1 MLLID
6 LPSHPHPQKLKK
18 VPNTVLRVDNK
29 SGVFIRGLRIPPRF
43 SPCETHSR
51 EMAKSLGF
59 DPSLKVKTCFD
70 CKMFDFAN
78 WVFRFNGEHG
88 SRVTPSHEA
97 LSFSLQGPLR
107 YPCWTTHPWSE
118 TISAH
123 LEWCQNPANMFTSQ
137 TVSQSSI
144 SQQSSTSQ
152 PPRQVIERITD
163 PQRSSTRTIYNSKWA
178 LFEIWCIEN
187 SVDFSTPSVKQV
199 SDFSCT
205 CTIRSKQVP
214 LDH

>member
-107 YPCWTTHPWSE
+107 YPCWTTHPSLVRD
-118 TISAH
+118 H
-123 LEWCQNPANMFTSQ
+123 F
-137 TVSQSSI
+137 SS
-144 SQQSSTSQ
+144 
-152 PPRQVIERITD
+152 PRVVPKSRKHVHF
-163 PQRSSTRTIYNSKWA
+163 S
-178 LFEIWCIEN
+178 N
-187 SVDFSTPSVKQV
+187 SVTIKYFTAILNISTSTPS
-199 SDFSCT
+199 D
-205 CTIRSKQVP
+205 RENY
-214 LDH
+214 